1 MIRFGIVGFG
11 LHAVKRLMPGFRQ
24 ARRCRVT
31 ALSRR
36 DLGQA
41 QESAREFAIEHAF
54 ASAEELCA
62 SPDVDVVFVATPEAQ
77 HMADVLAA
85 VRHRKPVLCEK
96 PMARN
101 GDEARAMV
109 EAARK
114 AGVTLGVAQVMRFEQ
129 SVKLFR
135 RHIAAGK
142 IGRPQLAR
150 ADFLAPLLNSA
161 RKWINDPTVVAGGPL
176 ADVGVHCVDT
186 LRFILDEEVIA
197 VSARAHYDQHWV
209 VEASGVM
216 LLEFTGGVLATVS
229 VSARS
234 PYRTFLEVAGETGV
248 LSAVN
253 GLSLEQPSAV
263 KLRRAFEV
271 IESCEVSNGDAHAA
285 QVDAFAAAIEAGRE
299 FEISGEE
306 GLRNQLVLDAVF
318 RSVKS
323 GKTEA
328 V

>member
-1 MIRFGIVGFG
+1 
-11 LHAVKRLMPGFRQ
+11 
-24 ARRCRVT
+24 
-31 ALSRR
+31 
-36 DLGQA
+36 
-41 QESAREFAIEHAF
+41 
-54 ASAEELCA
+54 
-62 SPDVDVVFVATPEAQ
+62 
-77 HMADVLAA
+77 
-85 VRHRKPVLCEK
+85 
-96 PMARN
+96 
-101 GDEARAMV
+101 
-109 EAARK
+109 
-114 AGVTLGVAQVMRFEQ
+114 
-129 SVKLFR
+129 
-135 RHIAAGK
+135 
-142 IGRPQLAR
+142 
-150 ADFLAPLLNSA
+150 
-161 RKWINDPTVVAGGPL
+161 
-176 ADVGVHCVDT
+176 
-186 LRFILDEEVIA
+186 
-197 VSARAHYDQHWV
+197 
-209 VEASGVM
+209 M